1 MLSTCNRVC
10 LIVETS
16 PEAVAQG
23 FDEAAL
29 RRCIADHGANVLAE
43 SAQLVCENDAVWRL
57 FRVAAGM
64 ESMVFGE
71 REVAGQ
77 MKRALSEARREQT
90 VSYTIGHVV
99 EEALKTS
106 RHVATETA
114 LAAEG
119 RTVVAVGLDLVA
131 QRMDLDGARVLVMGT
146 GSYAGASCAQLSSR
160 GVAEIQV
167 HSASG
172 RAAGFARRHRVSE
185 ALDID
190 AVLAQADLVVTCRG
204 SGVPALSAEAARRA
218 VDARRGR
225 DLMVHSL

>member
-1 MLSTCNRVC
+1 
-10 LIVETS
+10 
-16 PEAVAQG
+16 
-23 FDEAAL
+23 
-29 RRCIADHGANVLAE
+29 
-43 SAQLVCENDAVWRL
+43 
-57 FRVAAGM
+57 
-64 ESMVFGE
+64 
-71 REVAGQ
+71 

-167 HSASG
+167 PDVPPDSLDATGSVRLSTSTPRWHKLILSSPAVG
-172 RAAGFARRHRVSE
+172 REFLRCLLRLLGARSTLEGAAISWCS
-185 ALDID
+185 I
-190 AVLAQADLVVTCRG
+190 
-204 SGVPALSAEAARRA
+204 
-218 VDARRGR
+218 
-225 DLMVHSL
+225 